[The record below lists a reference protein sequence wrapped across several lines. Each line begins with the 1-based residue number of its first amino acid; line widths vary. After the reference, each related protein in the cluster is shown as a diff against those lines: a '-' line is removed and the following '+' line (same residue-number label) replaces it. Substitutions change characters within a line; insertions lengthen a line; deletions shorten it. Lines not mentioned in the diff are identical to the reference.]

1 MRAVSVKFKDGITIV
16 EEIDIKSY
24 KDYYKY
30 LECDCFDVAMN
41 KDRTISAFVDDSGLL
56 VSDNPVCTYS
66 DLGFDEPLA
75 GNVVFA
81 GGVDSEGETLPLS
94 EDISVMMISNAIDVI
109 GFTR

>member
-1 MRAVSVKFKDGITIV
+1 MRAISVRFKDGISIV
-16 EEIDIKSY
+16 EEVDIKSY

-56 VSDNPVCTYS
+56 ISDNPVCDYGT
-66 DLGFDEPLA
+66 LGFYEPLA

-81 GGVDSEGETLPLS
+81 GGVDSDGDTLPLS
-94 EDISVMMISNAIDVI
+94 EDISVMMVSNAIDLI